1 MAYLYETHLHSME
14 GSACGK
20 VSARE
25 YVKAYMDAGYAG
37 IFITDHFYN
46 GNCRPD
52 HELPWEEW
60 VNRFCSG
67 YEVAKEEGDKLGF
80 PVFFGIEERFSRDDN
95 GNMDEWLIYGLDKA
109 YLLAH
114 PEMRFWSRAD
124 FIKHVHEAGGVCIQA
139 HPFRDRKYIDS
150 FHITL
155 GVDAIEG
162 YNSNNTPEANVM
174 AHLYA
179 QKHDMLM
186 VSGSDVH
193 FIDHV
198 PYEKLGGVM
207 FDKPLESALD
217 FARAI
222 RERRPLTMRK
232 PEGYPDMSTPLPP
245 FEKPVYIY
253 DKQGHLTDEPADIL
267 F

>member
-1 MAYLYETHLHSME
+1 MAYLYEMHLHSME

-25 YVKAYMDAGYAG
+25 YVKAYKDAGYAG

-52 HELPWEEW
+52 RDLPWEEW
-60 VNRFCSG
+60 VNQFCSG
-67 YEVAKEEGDKLGF
+67 YEAAKEEGDKQGLQ
-80 PVFFGIEERFSRDDN
+80 VFFALEERFSRDDN
-95 GNMDEWLIYGLDKA
+95 NNMDEWLIYGLDKK

-114 PEMRFWSRAD
+114 PEMRNWTRAEYL
-124 FIKHVHEAGGVCIQA
+124 KNVHEAGGCCVQA

-162 YNSNNTPEANVM
+162 YNSCNLLEANVM
-174 AHLYA
+174 ANLYA

-186 VSGSDVH
+186 IGGSDVH
-193 FIDHV
+193 FVDHV
-198 PYEKLGGVM
+198 PHEKLSGLS
-207 FDKPLESALD
+207 FEKPLESALD
-217 FARAI
+217 LAQAI
-222 RERRPLTMRK
+222 RERRDFTVRK
-232 PEGYPDMSTPLPP
+232 PEGYPDMSTPVPP
-245 FEKPVYIY
+245 FVKPVYIY
-253 DKQGHLTDEPADIL
+253 DEQGNPTDLPSDIL